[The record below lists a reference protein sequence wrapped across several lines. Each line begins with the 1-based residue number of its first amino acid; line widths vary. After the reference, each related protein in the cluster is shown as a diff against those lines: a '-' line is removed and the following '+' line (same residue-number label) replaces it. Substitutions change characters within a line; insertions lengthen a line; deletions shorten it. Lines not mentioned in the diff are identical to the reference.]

1 MLTNVL
7 NLPQPFVDAA
17 TSNYKPKDKRY
28 SVTRVLGGTCESI
41 LLKRH
46 HDELEGDVADQVWA
60 IFGSAVHKI
69 LEESKETDSQLK
81 ENWVSAE
88 VGNGYT
94 ISGIFDLYDDD
105 TKTVTDYKTCV
116 SWKIIYGEFDDWRKQ
131 TLAYCWI
138 LRKMGFNAQKGEIVA
153 LIKDHNQRKAKFEP
167 DYPKYP
173 VFKVSWEFTDDDFME
188 IEREINDWF
197 AMVEQEEK
205 KPDDELTPCNEKQ
218 RWHKDD
224 KYAVMKKGAKRAVKL
239 YDDAQSAELRVAEEN
254 KKAKKNMYYVE
265 FRRGEDSKC
274 EGYCSVAQFC
284 PYYKYFVP
292 EPQA

>member
-28 SVTRVLGGTCESI
+28 SVTKVLGGTCEAI
-41 LLKRH
+41 LGKRH
-46 HDELEGDVADQVWA
+46 YDEIDSDVADQVWLL
-60 IFGSAVHKI
+60 FGSAVHKI

-105 TKTVTDYKTCV
+105 TKTVTDYKTC
-116 SWKIIYGEFDDWRKQ
+116 SCWKITFGDFDDWRKQ
-131 TLAYCWI
+131 TLMYCWI
-138 LRKMGFNAQKGEIVA
+138 LRQMGFDARHGEIVA
-153 LIKDHNQRKAKFEP
+153 LIKDHSQRKARFEP
-167 DYPKYP
+167 DYPKFP
-173 VFKVSWEFTDDDFME
+173 VYKIGWDFTEDDFEKIEAE
-188 IEREINDWF
+188 IKDWF
-197 AMVEQEEK
+197 EMVECEER
-205 KPDDELTPCNEKQ
+205 KPDDELLPCTPEQ

-224 KYAVMKKGAKRAVKL
+224 KWAVMKKGAKKALKL
-239 YDDAQSAELRVAEEN
+239 WDNPDAAWEMAAQKNKVA
-254 KKAKKNMYYVE
+254 KGMPYYVE
-265 FRRGEDSKC
+265 FRVGEDSKC

-284 PYYKYFVP
+284 PYYKATH
-292 EPQA
+292 EC